1 MDIYKELSSA
11 LQNGELDRI
20 TGTINTAIKNGYD
33 AGDLLD
39 NGMIPGIEVVGE
51 KFGNGDLFIPE
62 VMLSAKCM
70 QHGMDLLKPF
80 IVNSRMNLRG
90 RIVIGTVA
98 GDVHDLGKN
107 LVGMMFTANGY
118 EVIDLGVNVK
128 PERFAAALQEH
139 KPDFLGLSALLTT
152 TMNQMAETVSYLREN
167 NNTGSCRIIVGGAP
181 VTEDFA
187 REIGA
192 DLYADDA
199 IEAVA
204 LVREIAGG
212 D

>member
-1 MDIYKELSSA
+1 MDIYKELSTA
-11 LQNGELDRI
+11 LYNGEMDRL
-20 TGTINTAIKNGYD
+20 TKAINRGIEEGYQAD
-33 AGDLLD
+33 DLLD
-39 NGMIPGIEVVGE
+39 HGLMPGIEAVGK
-51 KFGNGDLFIPE
+51 KFGRGDLFIPE

-80 IVNSRMNLRG
+80 FLNRRANLRG
-90 RIVIGTVA
+90 RIVMGTVA

-118 EVIDLGVNVK
+118 EVIDMGVNVT
-128 PERFAAALQEH
+128 PEKFAAALQEH

-152 TMNQMAETVSYLREN
+152 TMDQMAETVAYLRQN

-181 VTEDFA
+181 VTQDFA

-199 IEAVA
+199 IEAVE
-204 LVREIAGG
+204 LVRETAGG
-212 D
+212 N